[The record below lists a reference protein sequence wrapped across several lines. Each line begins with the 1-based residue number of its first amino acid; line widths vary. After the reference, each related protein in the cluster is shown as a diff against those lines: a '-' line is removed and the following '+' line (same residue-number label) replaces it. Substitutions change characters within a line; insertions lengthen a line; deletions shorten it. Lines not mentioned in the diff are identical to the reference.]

1 MQRVNA
7 HIQQVA
13 VFIRKFETFLRFAVV
28 IHFDQSHEF
37 TDSVVYVRD
46 VIANLQLHQVFQGQ
60 MLRLGERIF
69 GFKSLITVKNLVVGI
84 NCDFIMAVHKAL
96 VKL

>member
-1 MQRVNA
+1 MQRVDA
-7 HIQQVA
+7 HIQQIT
-13 VFIRKFETFLRFAVV
+13 VFIRKLETFLRFAV
-28 IHFDQSHEF
+28 IIYFDQSHEF

-46 VIANLQLHQVFQGQ
+46 VIADLQLHQVFQGQ

-69 GFKSLITVKNLVVGI
+69 GFKPLITVKNLMVGI
-84 NCDFIMAVHKAL
+84 NRDFITAIHKAL